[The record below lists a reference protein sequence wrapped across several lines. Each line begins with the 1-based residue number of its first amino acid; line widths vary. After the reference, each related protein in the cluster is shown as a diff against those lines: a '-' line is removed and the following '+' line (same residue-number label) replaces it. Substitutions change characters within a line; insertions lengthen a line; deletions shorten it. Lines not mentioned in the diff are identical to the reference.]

1 MLRYIIGGVALAATG
16 YGLKKYIDKFDA
28 HLSLGDQ
35 IQSDA
40 KDPGIK
46 DKHEMI
52 FKSFTDDNSLVGK
65 AMDKGYKF
73 NETINRLF
81 ISLKILQEK
90 LSGIENLPELK
101 SAYAS
106 ISGEKILKFNE
117 IDCKNFNKFL
127 YLFIDT
133 KEDLQILC
141 DLNLMINYA
150 LEYMIESNISKLD
163 ASHNKRVSDYEKFS
177 EEQQEIVIKL
187 IELNNRLVK
196 ALRELRMATHMTE
209 IATIF
214 KDTATAY
221 KRYYDKK
228 FFKEEI
234 YE

>member
-16 YGLKKYIDKFDA
+16 YGLKKYIDKFDT

-40 KDPGIK
+40 KDPDIK
-46 DKHEMI
+46 DKHEMN
-52 FKSFTDDNSLVGK
+52 FKSFTDDNSLGSK

-81 ISLKILQEK
+81 ISLKTLQEK
-90 LSGIENLPELK
+90 LSGIENLPAIK

-106 ISGEKILKFNE
+106 ISGERILKFNE
-117 IDCKNFNKFL
+117 MDGKNFNEFL

-150 LEYMIESNISKLD
+150 LEYMIASNISKLD
-163 ASHNKRVSDYEKFS
+163 ASHNKRVSDYENFS

-196 ALRELRMATHMTE
+196 ALRELRMATHMKD

>member
-16 YGLKKYIDKFDA
+16 YGLKKYIDKFDT

-40 KDPGIK
+40 KDSDIK
-46 DKHEMI
+46 DKHEMN
-52 FKSFTDDNSLVGK
+52 FKSFTDDSSLGVK
-65 AMDKGYKF
+65 ATDKGYKF

-81 ISLKILQEK
+81 ISLKTLQEK
-90 LSGIENLPELK
+90 LSSIENLPGLK
-101 SAYAS
+101 SAYVS

-117 IDCKNFNKFL
+117 MDGKNFNKFL

-163 ASHNKRVSDYEKFS
+163 ASYNKRVGDYEKFS

-187 IELNNRLVK
+187 VELNNRLVK
-196 ALRELRMATHMTE
+196 ALRELRMATHMKE